1 MRKSSIQA
9 FGLAAF
15 SGIIEAATVTYD
27 FDVTWVW
34 ASPDGYGRPVVGI
47 NNQWPC
53 PTIEANLNDT
63 LVINL
68 TNKLG
73 NQTTGLHW
81 HGINQISTPFMDGPS
96 GVTQCPI
103 PPGSTIKYQFFADT
117 AGTYWCELSHPIFS
131 I

>member
-1 MRKSSIQA
+1 MRQSSIQA
-9 FGLAAF
+9 LGLAAL
-15 SGIIEAATVTYD
+15 SSLVEAATVTYN
-27 FDVTWVW
+27 FDITWVW

-53 PTIEANLNDT
+53 PTIEANVNDT
-63 LVINL
+63 LVINV

-103 PPGSTIKYQFFADT
+103 PPDATIKYQFFADT
-117 AGTYWCELSHPIFS
+117 AGTYWCKLTYEVALP
-131 I
+131 